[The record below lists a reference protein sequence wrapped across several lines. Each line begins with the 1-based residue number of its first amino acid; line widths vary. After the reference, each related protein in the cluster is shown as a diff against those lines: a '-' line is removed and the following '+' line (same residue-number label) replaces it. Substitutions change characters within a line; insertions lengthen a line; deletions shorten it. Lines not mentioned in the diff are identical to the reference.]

1 MKNPSFETLLNPMN
15 SLYLYGLDNEFNNL
29 IKLYNNQKLPKIIL
43 LTGDKGI
50 GKFTLIFHFINY
62 IFSSNSTLPYNYKK
76 FFINNKNAFYKRVL
90 MKTEQNFYYIGNARP
105 NSASIEDI
113 RNIKKNF
120 FKSSLNNLPRFTV
133 LDDVELL
140 NINAANALLKLI
152 EEPSIY
158 DYFILINNK
167 KQKMI
172 ETLRSRSI
180 EIKIFLKNEKK
191 NKTLTS
197 LKNNFKMENNFL
209 DKYIDLTT
217 PGMLIIYNYILE
229 ELKIN
234 EKENFYNIISK
245 LIEQF
250 KKNKNALYLDF
261 VYFLIDIKFSELV
274 KKNKTSLLEI
284 LEIKNKLIN
293 LFNQY
298 RNFNLNTETVLNQ
311 FKNYSYYVR

>member
-1 MKNPSFETLLNPMN
+1 
-15 SLYLYGLDNEFNNL
+15 
-29 IKLYNNQKLPKIIL
+29 
-43 LTGDKGI
+43 
-50 GKFTLIFHFINY
+50 
-62 IFSSNSTLPYNYKK
+62 
-76 FFINNKNAFYKRVL
+76 